1 MDGFALSEGS
11 EGLTFFITD
20 MGTFIDHFNI
30 TGYKRKAFLLW
41 RRAGTRPFRYGF
53 VKIDM

>member
-1 MDGFALSEGS
+1 MTEKHNNKN
-11 EGLTFFITD
+11 GLD
-20 MGTFIDHFNI
+20 I

-41 RRAGTRPFRYGF
+41 CRAGTRPFGYGF